1 MGTAARKA
9 RKAAVRNGDT
19 ALQFFHEPKRPTGRH
34 LTKQER
40 AESRRQE
47 RELFTKLVDAVKK
60 GTKREAS
67 DD

>member
-1 MGTAARKA
+1 MGNAARKA

-34 LTKQER
+34 LTRQER
-40 AESRRQE
+40 AQARREE
-47 RELFTKLVDAVKK
+47 RTLFDTLVDQVKNAA
-60 GTKREAS
+60 KRKAS